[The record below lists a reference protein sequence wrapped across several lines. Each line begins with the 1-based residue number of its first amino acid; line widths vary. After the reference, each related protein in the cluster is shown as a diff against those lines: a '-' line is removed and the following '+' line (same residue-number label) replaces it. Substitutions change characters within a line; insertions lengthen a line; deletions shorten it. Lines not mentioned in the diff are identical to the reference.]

1 MANILIDENIY
12 QDLSNKDLIKKQ
24 EDIEIKLSKARVMS
38 SLPADIVEDLTK
50 LAMIID
56 REIDRRLDDG
66 TMDEDELEEDF

>member
-1 MANILIDENIY
+1 MANILINENIY

-24 EDIEIKLSKARVMS
+24 EDIEIKLSKARIMS

>member
-12 QDLSNKDLIKKQ
+12 KDLSNKDLIKKQ

-56 REIDRRLDDG
+56 REIDRRLDNG

>member
-1 MANILIDENIY
+1 MANILINENIY

>member
-1 MANILIDENIY
+1 MANILINENIY

-66 TMDEDELEEDF
+66 TMDEDELEEDY

>member
-1 MANILIDENIY
+1 MANILISENIY

-24 EDIEIKLSKARVMS
+24 EDVEIKLSKARVMS
-38 SLPADIVEDLTK
+38 SLPSDIIEDLTK

-56 REIDRRLDDG
+56 REIDRRLDNG

>member
-1 MANILIDENIY
+1 MANILINENIY

-38 SLPADIVEDLTK
+38 SLPTDIVEDLTK

>member
-24 EDIEIKLSKARVMS
+24 EDVEIKLSKARVMS
-38 SLPADIVEDLTK
+38 SLPSDIIEDLSK

-56 REIDRRLDDG
+56 REIERRLEDG

>member
-1 MANILIDENIY
+1 MANILINENIY

-24 EDIEIKLSKARVMS
+24 EDVEIKLSKARVMS
-38 SLPADIVEDLTK
+38 SLPSDIIEDLTK

>member
-1 MANILIDENIY
+1 MANILINENIY

-24 EDIEIKLSKARVMS
+24 EDVEIKLSKARVMS
-38 SLPADIVEDLTK
+38 SLPSDIIEDLSK

-56 REIDRRLDDG
+56 REIERRLEDG